1 MSIFKFWVSWFSL
14 GFLRLSLG
22 GESSSDSSTTATT
35 TTTNNVSSE
44 DKRIVGGDGSVGVS
58 GSGNSV
64 IVTDSGAVQAALSMT
79 GSVANKAIDG
89 AHANVASVLSV
100 LTDINKNNQAS
111 FDKTI
116 ALVGS
121 TVDKTQDAFAK
132 ASEEVNGNRVLVGVG
147 VIAIGL
153 MAAKGAYK

>member
-1 MSIFKFWVSWFSL
+1 MSVLKIWLGWFCAAFMPL
-14 GFLRLSLG
+14 YFG

-44 DKRIVGGDGSVGVS
+44 DKRIVGGDGSTAVS

-64 IVTDSGAVQAALSMT
+64 IVTDSGAVQAALSVS
-79 GSVANKAIDG
+79 GAVANKAIDG
-89 AHANVASVLSV
+89 AQANVASVLTA
-100 LTDINKNNQAS
+100 LTTLGQNNQAS

-116 ALVGS
+116 ALVGTS
-121 TVDKTQDAFAK
+121 VDKTQEAFK
-132 ASEEVNGNRVLVGVG
+132 AATEEVNGNRALVAVG
-147 VIAIGL
+147 IIAIGM